1 MRISRIHI
9 ENFRNFAHLDVRLS
23 SNAVIVGENKIGKSN
38 LLHALRLIL
47 DPSLPDSARQLRDED
62 FWDGLPRPLTT
73 KDRILVSIELTDFE
87 DREDQTAIL
96 ADHLVQ
102 PEPMVARLTY
112 VYQPKAEAGEG
123 PFREADYEFFIFGG
137 ARPENRIGYDVRR
150 RIPLDVLPAL
160 RDAEGDLANWR
171 RSPLRPLL
179 DKAASGIDRDKLQEI
194 VGDIAEAT
202 NAVTETDEIKAL
214 GERISKKIKEIVGG
228 GHAIETLFGFSPTD
242 PERLIRSLR
251 LFIDGG
257 KRSISEASLGS
268 ANVLYLTLKEL
279 ELEELV
285 ADGSRSHTFLAIEE
299 PEAHLH
305 PHLQRLVYREFLR
318 LRRHQEGGGETGKE
332 HAEARTVILTTHSPH
347 IASVSPLR
355 SLVLLRKSNDLTSTE
370 GVSAAGVSL
379 DDAEERDLERYLDVT
394 RGEILFAKGVI
405 LVEGDAELFLVP
417 IVARLRGMD
426 LDELGISVCS
436 VSGTNFAPYVK
447 LLRKD
452 GLCVPFAVI
461 TDRDPDGSIPSPG
474 ERRVLRLL
482 AEIAGAKALEG
493 KSLDKRLE
501 LGRKQGL
508 FIAEH
513 CLEVDLFRCGR
524 YKSMTKVLA
533 ELAESEAAR
542 KRANGW
548 ARTPDTLAAEELLKD
563 ITAIGKGR
571 FAQRLATR
579 IRGTACPS
587 YITEALEYVAQRCR

>member
-1 MRISRIHI
+1 MRISRIEI
-9 ENFRNFAHLDVRLS
+9 RNFRNFAHLDIELS
-23 SNAVIVGENKIGKSN
+23 SNTVIVGENKIGKSN
-38 LLHALRLIL
+38 LLHALRLVL

-62 FWDGLPRPLTT
+62 FWDGLPRPLTAN
-73 KDRILVSIELTDFE
+73 DRVLVAIDLTDFE
-87 DREDQTAIL
+87 DREDQTAVL

-112 VYQPKAEAGEG
+112 VYQAKAEAGEG

-137 ARPENRIGYDVRR
+137 ARSENRIGYDLRR

-179 DKAASGIDRDKLQEI
+179 DKAASGIDRDDLQEI
-194 VGDIAEAT
+194 VGNIVEAT
-202 NAVTETDEIKAL
+202 NAVTTTDEIKAL
-214 GERISKKIKEIVGG
+214 GERISEKIKEIVGS

-268 ANVLYLTLKEL
+268 ANVLYLTLKAL
-279 ELEELV
+279 EIEELV

-318 LRRHQEGGGETGKE
+318 PRRHQESGGKGAEE
-332 HAEARTVILTTHSPH
+332 YAEARTVILTTHSPH

-355 SLVLLRKSNDLTSTE
+355 SLVLLRKSKDRTGTE
-370 GVSAAGVSL
+370 GVSAAGVDL
-379 DDAEERDLERYLDVT
+379 EEAEERDLERYLDVT
-394 RGEILFAKGVI
+394 RGELLFAKGVI
-405 LVEGDAELFLVP
+405 LVEGDAEMFLVP
-417 IVARLRGMD
+417 VLARLRSID

-436 VSGTNFAPYVK
+436 VSGTHFGAYAKVLGKNG
-447 LLRKD
+447 LR
-452 GLCVPFAVI
+452 VPFAVV
-461 TDRDPDGSIPSPG
+461 TDRDPNGSTPSQG
-474 ERRVLRLL
+474 EKRVLRLL
-482 AEIAGAKALEG
+482 ADVVGAKALEG
-493 KSLDKRLE
+493 ATLAKQLE
-501 LGRKQGL
+501 LGRKHGF
-508 FIAEH
+508 FIAED

-524 YKSMTKVLA
+524 HKSMTKVLV
-533 ELAESEAAR
+533 ELAEGEAAR
-542 KRANGW
+542 RRANGW
-548 ARTPDTLAAEELLKD
+548 AQSPDTVSAEELLKD

-579 IRGTACPS
+579 VRGTACPA
-587 YITEALEYVAQRCR
+587 YIAEALEYVARRCR

>member
-1 MRISRIHI
+1 MKISRIEI
-9 ENFRNFAHLDVRLS
+9 INFRNFAHLDIQLS
-23 SNAVIVGENKIGKSN
+23 GNTVIVGENKIGKSN
-38 LLHALRLIL
+38 LLHALRLVL

-62 FWDGLPRPLTT
+62 FWDGLPRPLTAD
-73 KDRILVSIELTDFE
+73 DRVMIAVELTDFE
-87 DREDQTAIL
+87 DREDQTAVL

-102 PEPMVARLTY
+102 SEPMVARLTY
-112 VYQPKAEAGEG
+112 VYEPKAEAGEG

-137 ARPENRIGYDVRR
+137 ARPESRIGYDVRR

-179 DKAASGIDRDKLQEI
+179 DKAASGMDRDALQGI

-202 NAVTETDEIKAL
+202 NAVTETEEIKAL
-214 GERISKKIKEIVGG
+214 GERISKRIKEIVGG

-257 KRSISEASLGS
+257 RRSISEASLGS

-285 ADGSRSHTFLAIEE
+285 TDGSRSHTFLAIEE

-318 LRRHQEGGGETGKE
+318 ARRHQEGGGKGAEE
-332 HAEARTVILTTHSPH
+332 YAEARTVILTTHSPH

-355 SLVLLRKSNDLTSTE
+355 SLVLLRKSKDRTSTE
-370 GVSAAGVSL
+370 GVSAAEVSL
-379 DDAEERDLERYLDVT
+379 EDAEERDLERYLDVT

-417 IVARLRGMD
+417 ILARLRGID

-447 LLRKD
+447 LLGKD
-452 GLCVPFAVI
+452 GLRVPFAVV
-461 TDRDPDGSIPSPG
+461 TDRDPDGSTPSLG

-482 AEIAGAKALEG
+482 AEIAGAKVLEG
-493 KSLDKRLE
+493 KSLKNQLE
-501 LGRKQGL
+501 LGRRQGL
-508 FIAEH
+508 VIADH

-524 YKSMTKVLA
+524 HKSMTKVLA
-533 ELAESEAAR
+533 ELAESQAAR
-542 KRANGW
+542 KRAIGW
-548 ARTPDTLAAEELLKD
+548 AQSPETLAAEELLKD
-563 ITAIGKGR
+563 ITTIGKGR

-579 IRGTACPS
+579 IRGEPCPT
-587 YITEALEYVAQRCR
+587 YIADALNYVAERCR